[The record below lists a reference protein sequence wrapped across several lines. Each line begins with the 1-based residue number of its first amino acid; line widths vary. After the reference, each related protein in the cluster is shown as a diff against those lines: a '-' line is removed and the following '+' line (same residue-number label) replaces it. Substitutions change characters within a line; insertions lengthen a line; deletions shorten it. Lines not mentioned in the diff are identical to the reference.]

1 MTPYNMAH
9 GLYKARQ
16 ADHTTVADPGD
27 AGVINVSPTDLNV
40 CIVTGGTTR
49 DLQDASEV
57 PVGVQLLLISQT
69 STITVSGVALGDGE
83 FALYIV
89 TLDASAAH
97 QWSVVT
103 SADIS
108 ANVVTRS
115 AAAAAGDLVLVSGG
129 ADRSAADPT
138 PIDLGTVNIN
148 TGDAA
153 TDAAII
159 ALADALAGFGLVEHV
174 WT

>member
-1 MTPYNMAH
+1 MTPYNLAH

-16 ADHTTVADPGD
+16 ADHTTIADPGD

-49 DLQDASEV
+49 TLQSADEV
-57 PVGVQLLLISQT
+57 PVGVQVLVISQT
-69 STITVSGVALGDGE
+69 TTIAVNSVDAADGE
-83 FALYIV
+83 FILFVV
-89 TLDASAAH
+89 TLDSAGARV
-97 QWSVVT
+97 WSVISS
-103 SADIS
+103 SALS
-108 ANVVTRS
+108 V
-115 AAAAAGDLVLVSGG
+115 AALDFSTAPV
-129 ADRSAADPT
+129 
-138 PIDLGTVNIN
+138 DLGTVDIN
-148 TGDAA
+148 SGDAA